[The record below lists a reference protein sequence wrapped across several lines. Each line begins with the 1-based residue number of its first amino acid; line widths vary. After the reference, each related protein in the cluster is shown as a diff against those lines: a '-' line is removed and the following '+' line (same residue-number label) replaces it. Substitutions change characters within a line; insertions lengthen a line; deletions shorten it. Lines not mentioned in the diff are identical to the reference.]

1 MVKGALVQLDCN
13 KVFCHDAGMSKYEVV
28 VGIEVHL
35 QLKTATGMFCACRNQ
50 DSTTPNLNI
59 CPICTGQPGTLPV
72 LNQKAV
78 ELAGILSIALEAEI
92 LEESVFAR
100 KNYFYP
106 DLPKGYQISQY
117 ELPFSKD
124 GKIEIETRALHKK
137 VIRIERLQL
146 EEDSA
151 KMIHAADGSSLVDFN
166 RAGAPLVEIVSRP
179 DIRSAEE
186 AKLYVQQL
194 QSIARFCGVSD
205 ADMEKGQMRCDV
217 NVSVRPEGDS
227 KLYTKIEVKNINSVR
242 GVERAINF
250 EHNRQASLWEAGTP
264 PTKSET
270 RGWNDASG
278 ETVAQRTKEGAA
290 DYRYFNEP
298 DIPPLRITPEQVAH
312 WRSEVPELPAIRQQR
327 LMDEYELSKHDAGVL
342 VGDAR
347 VAEFFEQTMS
357 ELRAWLNSI
366 ESTEGNEEE
375 IWKTNRLK
383 LVRGAFG
390 WITGDLFKLL
400 NQRGM
405 TFADL
410 KITEENFAEML
421 ILLFDKKLNR
431 TAAAQVLEI
440 MLEKQHMPNGSDPS
454 MIMQNL
460 GVQQEHDT
468 GALSAAVEM
477 VLNENPKVVADVK
490 GGKAQAVMFLV
501 GKVMKATKGSANP
514 EMVAELIRE
523 KLGV

>member
-1 MVKGALVQLDCN
+1 
-13 KVFCHDAGMSKYEVV
+13 MSKYEVV

-35 QLKTATGMFCACRNQ
+35 QLKTASKMYCACRNE
-50 DSTTPNLNI
+50 DNATPNVNI

-78 ELAGILSIALEAEI
+78 ELVGILSIALEAEI
-92 LEESVFAR
+92 LQESVFAR

-124 GKIEIETRALHKK
+124 GKAEIETRALHKK

-151 KMIHAADGSSLVDFN
+151 KMMHAVDGSSLVDFN
-166 RAGAPLVEIVSRP
+166 RAGAPLVEIVSLT

-186 AKLYVQQL
+186 AKLYVLQL

-217 NVSVRPEGDS
+217 NVSIRPVGDT
-227 KLYTKIEVKNINSVR
+227 KLYTKIEVKNLNSVR
-242 GVERAINF
+242 AVERTIEF
-250 EHNRQASLWEAGTP
+250 ELNRQASLWEAGTP

-312 WRSEVPELPAIRQQR
+312 WRAEVPELPAVRQQR
-327 LMDEYELSKHDAGVL
+327 LMSEYELSKHDAGVL

-347 VAEFFEQTMS
+347 IAEFFETTMS

-375 IWKTNRLK
+375 IWKVNRLK

-400 NQRGM
+400 NRQGK
-405 TFADL
+405 TLADL
-410 KITEENFAEML
+410 KITPENFAELL
-421 ILLFDKKLNR
+421 ILVFDKKLNR
-431 TAAAQVLEI
+431 TAAAQVLEM
-440 MLEKQHMPNGSDPS
+440 MLEKQHVPNGSDPS

-460 GVQQEHDT
+460 GVEQQHDT
-468 GALSAAVEM
+468 GALSAAVDT
-477 VLNENPKVVADVK
+477 VLNEHPSVAADVR
-490 GGKAQAVMFLV
+490 GGKDQAVMFLV
-501 GKVMKATKGSANP
+501 GKVMKLTKGSANP
-514 EMVAELIRE
+514 EKVAELIRDRIG
-523 KLGV
+523 LI

>member
-1 MVKGALVQLDCN
+1 MAQLDCN
-13 KVFCHDAGMSKYEVV
+13 KVFCHDVGMSKYEVV

-35 QLKTATGMFCACRNQ
+35 QLKTASKMYCACRNQ
-50 DSTTPNLNI
+50 DSTTPNLNV

-92 LEESVFAR
+92 LQESVFAR

-151 KMIHAADGSSLVDFN
+151 KMIHVADGSSLVDFN
-166 RAGAPLVEIVSRP
+166 RAGTPLVEIVSMA

-194 QSIARFCGVSD
+194 QSIARFCGVSN

-217 NVSVRPEGDS
+217 NVSVRPVGDS
-227 KLYTKIEVKNINSVR
+227 NLYTKIEIKNINSVR
-242 GVERAINF
+242 AVERAIDF
-250 EHNRQASLWEAGTP
+250 EYNRQSSLWEAGTP

-270 RGWNDASG
+270 RGWNDATG
-278 ETVAQRTKEGAA
+278 ETVAQRSKEVAA

-298 DIPPLRITPEQVAH
+298 DIPPLRITAEQVAH
-312 WRSEVPELPAIRQQR
+312 WRAKVPELPAVRQKR

-347 VAEFFEQTMS
+347 VAEFFEQTIS

-375 IWKTNRLK
+375 IWQQNRLK

-390 WITGDLFKLL
+390 WITVDLFKLL

-405 TFADL
+405 TFVDL
-410 KITEENFAEML
+410 QITAENFAELL

-440 MLEKQHMPNGSDPS
+440 MLDKQHVPNGSDPS
-454 MIMQNL
+454 IIMQTL
-460 GVQQEHDT
+460 GVEQQHDT
-468 GALSAAVEM
+468 ATLATAVET
-477 VLNENPKVVADVK
+477 VLHEHPKVVADVR
-490 GGKAQAVMFLV
+490 GGKAQAIMFLV
-501 GKVMKATKGSANP
+501 GKVMKLTKGSANP
-514 EMVAELIRE
+514 ELVAELIKQ